1 MGRVINIL
9 INKATCQV
17 LTIALAG
24 FLAYSNSLN
33 VPFFFDDIQIIGIAS
48 QEYSYNWF
56 DNKRYIADLTF
67 ALNYKL
73 HGEDVRGYHIANI
86 SIHIINAALVYLLV
100 IYLRRAGGMRYGN
113 GSKQESINMYNN
125 SSPLRKERREAAP
138 PLPQTHPARGP
149 APLTPSLTGNPHRL
163 FKHEVAFFTALLFVV
178 HPLQHQAVTLV
189 IQRYTS
195 LATLFYLL
203 TILLYLKWRFLTD
216 RTSKSKEQPLH
227 GPKTASIGRL
237 KGVSFYMIAVLT
249 AFLASI
255 TKQTVITL
263 PVTITMIEF
272 MLFSGK
278 PLRRLLWCVPFYFM
292 IPYIISSN
300 LGYDIPII
308 SAEMGNLSYDSG
320 HVLTRWQY
328 LFTQFRVI
336 ITYIRMLLFPVNL
349 TIIYDYPI
357 YSSFWQ
363 PDVYISFIVLSLIF
377 ILGIYMFYR
386 ANGSSNTSG
395 KGMVLISLGIL
406 WFFVV
411 ISPQSSIVPI
421 LDWVILEYR
430 VYMASVGFFV
440 VVVVGLFMA
449 YDGVDTKRVRIAVT
463 IALLVVSVVF
473 GVGTYR
479 RNAICQS
486 AITAYEDNVMKSP
499 HTFVRISLA
508 AAYASKGLYDKATET
523 LSYILTYESANPEV
537 HARLGFVYYR
547 QGRPDDAIG
556 QYKAAV
562 AIKGDYADAY
572 NNLGAIYMEQGRF
585 NEAVETFRAAVKYK
599 DNIAGHVNLG
609 DAYLRQGRPEEAMN
623 QYLYALEVGK
633 GNPKIHTVHY
643 RLGRLYEGPGNLEN
657 AADQYATAIRLN
669 PGYAEA
675 YNNLGVVLG
684 KQGRIGDACDA
695 IKKAVDLRPDYAD
708 AHNNLGICLKLQ
720 GKADQAREQFKIA
733 IDLDPGHRNAQDNLR
748 AMP

>member
-1 MGRVINIL
+1 MSRVINIL
-9 INKATCQV
+9 INKVTFQV

-24 FLAYSNSLN
+24 FLVYSNSLN
-33 VPFFFDDIQIIGIAS
+33 VPFFFDDIQVIDTAS
-48 QEYSYNWF
+48 SGYSYDWF
-56 DNKRYIADLTF
+56 GDNRYVANLTF

-73 HGEDVRGYHIANI
+73 HGEDVRGYHITNI
-86 SIHIINAALVYLLV
+86 AIHIVNAMLVYLLV
-100 IYLRRAGGMRYGN
+100 IYLRRAGGLRYGN
-113 GSKQESINMYNN
+113 N
-125 SSPLRKERREAAP
+125 SSTA
-138 PLPQTHPARGP
+138 
-149 APLTPSLTGNPHRL
+149 TGNPNRL

-189 IQRYTS
+189 VQRYTS

-216 RTSKSKEQPLH
+216 KTFKSKEQYLH
-227 GPKTASIGRL
+227 GGKTASTGRL
-237 KGVSFYMIAVLT
+237 KGVSFYMTAVVT
-249 AFLASI
+249 AYLASI
-255 TKQTVITL
+255 TKQIVITL

-278 PLRRLLWCVPFYFM
+278 PLKRLLWCVPFYFM
-292 IPYIISSN
+292 IPYILNFN

-308 SAEMGNLSYDSG
+308 SATMGNLSYDSG
-320 HVLTRWQY
+320 HVLTRRQY
-328 LFTQFRVI
+328 LFTEFRVI

-349 TIIYDYPI
+349 TLVYDYPI

-377 ILGIYMFYR
+377 ILGIYLFYR

-395 KGMVLISLGIL
+395 KGMALISLGIL

-440 VVVVGLFMA
+440 VIVVGVFMA
-449 YDGVDTKRVRIAVT
+449 SDVVGAKRVRIALT
-463 IALLVVSVVF
+463 IALLVVSAVF
-473 GVGTYR
+473 GAGTYR

-508 AAYASKGLYDKATET
+508 AAYARKGLYDKAAET
-523 LSYILTYESANPEV
+523 LSYILTYEPDNPEV

-562 AIKGDYADAY
+562 AIKGNYADAY
-572 NNLGAIYMEQGRF
+572 NNLGTIYMEQGRF
-585 NEAVETFRAAVKYK
+585 NEAVEAFRAAVKYRH
-599 DNIAGHVNLG
+599 NIAGHVNLG
-609 DAYLRQGRPEEAMN
+609 DIYLRQGRPEEAMN
-623 QYLYALEVGK
+623 QYLYALDVGK

-643 RLGRLYEGPGNLEN
+643 RLGRLYEGLGNLEK

-720 GKADQAREQFKIA
+720 GKAEQAKQQFKIA
-733 IDLDPGHRNAQDNLR
+733 IDLDPGHRNAQDNLK